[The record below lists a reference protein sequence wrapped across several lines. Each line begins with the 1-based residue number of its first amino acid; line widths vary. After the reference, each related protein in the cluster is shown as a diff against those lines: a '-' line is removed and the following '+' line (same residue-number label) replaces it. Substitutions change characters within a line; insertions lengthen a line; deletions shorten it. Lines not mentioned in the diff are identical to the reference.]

1 MQIPTYLPRRG
12 TTCPASG
19 ARLKLCKQYLA
30 LCEFKSFVKL
40 VARRFSSIDF
50 SLEHR
55 SRKYTCTYVGTE
67 YQKLLRENEN
77 ADHVRKTIVYRSTV
91 IYFADVFAFY
101 SCRCGSR
108 TSSSSGREKVVDDR

>member
-1 MQIPTYLPRRG
+1 M
-12 TTCPASG
+12 
-19 ARLKLCKQYLA
+19 
-30 LCEFKSFVKL
+30 
-40 VARRFSSIDF
+40 ARRFSSIDF

-108 TSSSSGREKVVDDR
+108 TSSSSGREKRGRRQEEEEEEEETGDRRQEKIFFSSGRRR